1 MVIIEFLGGGIMAK
15 RNKGVIARYENRCGL
30 LVVVPVFVY
39 FLIFSLV
46 PVIMLFWYAFRNYRI
61 IWNVNEF
68 VGFGNFALIFSN
80 PDYYNSMLITLIMAM
95 GIMAAGVIGGFFLA
109 LGMNAVSKGKGLYR
123 TLWYI
128 PALLPSAASSALFNM
143 MLRPDGNL
151 NDILGVFGAEPIIW
165 QNYTGWMY
173 FFIILIITWKGLGNT
188 ALLFIAGLNSVSKD
202 IYEASELDGCVGL
215 QRVFRITLPLIRP
228 MLGFILI
235 TGFMG
240 ALNVFEPV
248 LFISGGGPDGTTK
261 VILYQIYDEAFVNDN
276 HGLASALSV
285 IVLFFAFILTFISM
299 KITDDSMLKFEEKR
313 EQKAEVQA

>member
-1 MVIIEFLGGGIMAK
+1 MAK
-15 RNKGVIARYENRCGL
+15 RSSGVIAKYENRWGL
-30 LVVVPVFVY
+30 IVIIPIFIYFVF
-39 FLIFSLV
+39 FSLV
-46 PVIMLFWYAFRNYRI
+46 PVVMLFWYAAREYRI
-61 IWNVNEF
+61 IWNINEF
-68 VGFGNFALIFSN
+68 VGFQNFIDIFSN
-80 PDYYNSMLITLIMAM
+80 PDYYNSMLITLAMAM

-109 LGMNAVSKGKGLYR
+109 LGMNSVVRAKGLYR

-128 PALLPSAASSALFNM
+128 PALLPTAASSVLFNM

-151 NDILGVFGAEPIIW
+151 NDILGTFGIEPIIW

-173 FFIILIITWKGLGNT
+173 FFIILIITWKGIGNT

-202 IYEASELDGCVGL
+202 IYEASELDGCTGL
-215 QRVFRITLPLIRP
+215 RRVLFITIPLIRP

-248 LFISGGGPDGTTK
+248 LFISGGGPHGSTK

-285 IVLFFAFILTFISM
+285 VVLFFAFILTFISM
-299 KITDDSMLKFEEKR
+299 KITDDSMLKFDENKKVKGVE
-313 EQKAEVQA
+313 A